1 MMEKPT
7 FLVIGAQK
15 CGTTSLYEYLDQHPK
30 VFMSPVK
37 ELRYFSGEAAS
48 DNAAAIDGPVIPD
61 FSAYCEHFD
70 GASEHQAAGEVSPSY
85 MYYPGT
91 AKRIHQRLP
100 DVDLIAILRDPVKR
114 AFSEYWHH
122 WKMGRRLNEDFLG
135 FVLSENVA
143 AEPQLSEYQ
152 DCVRRGLYHRQL
164 KPFFRLFDRSQ
175 VRVFLYEDLKSDPEA
190 LMQRVYEFIGADAEF
205 TPETDRAY
213 NRGMMP
219 QTDWKF
225 LVSQMVEWWIDRY
238 FMKESKR
245 IEYRRWLRRIL
256 NLKRKSVRQEQRS
269 KLKGLFRKDIH
280 KLQSLVDKS
289 FDKWLEKQSANS
301 NMNNRTK

>member
-1 MMEKPT
+1 MM
-7 FLVIGAQK
+7 G
-15 CGTTSLYEYLDQHPK
+15 
-30 VFMSPVK
+30 
-37 ELRYFSGEAAS
+37 
-48 DNAAAIDGPVIPD
+48 
-61 FSAYCEHFD
+61 
-70 GASEHQAAGEVSPSY
+70 
-85 MYYPGT
+85 
-91 AKRIHQRLP
+91 
-100 DVDLIAILRDPVKR
+100 
-114 AFSEYWHH
+114 
-122 WKMGRRLNEDFLG
+122 
-135 FVLSENVA
+135 
-143 AEPQLSEYQ
+143 
-152 DCVRRGLYHRQL
+152 
-164 KPFFRLFDRSQ
+164 FRLFDRSQ
-175 VRVFLYEDLKSDPEA
+175 IRVFLYQDLKSDPGA

-269 KLKGLFRKDIH
+269 KLKGLFRKDIR

-289 FDKWLEKQSANS
+289 FDKWLEKRSANS

>member
-1 MMEKPT
+1 
-7 FLVIGAQK
+7 
-15 CGTTSLYEYLDQHPK
+15 
-30 VFMSPVK
+30 
-37 ELRYFSGEAAS
+37 
-48 DNAAAIDGPVIPD
+48 
-61 FSAYCEHFD
+61 
-70 GASEHQAAGEVSPSY
+70 
-85 MYYPGT
+85 
-91 AKRIHQRLP
+91 
-100 DVDLIAILRDPVKR
+100 
-114 AFSEYWHH
+114 
-122 WKMGRRLNEDFLG
+122 
-135 FVLSENVA
+135 
-143 AEPQLSEYQ
+143 
-152 DCVRRGLYHRQL
+152 
-164 KPFFRLFDRSQ
+164 
-175 VRVFLYEDLKSDPEA
+175 
-190 LMQRVYEFIGADAEF
+190 MQRVYEFIGADAEF
-205 TPETDRAY
+205 TPETDQAY